1 MCLMTHLRNFYY
13 HPDTAQ
19 DKRTKKQTAQFTVCF
34 LSDRKPVYFF
44 IT

>member
-19 DKRTKKQTAQFTVCF
+19 DKRTKKADCSIHS
-34 LSDRKPVYFF
+34 LLF
-44 IT
+44 IGK

>member
-13 HPDTAQ
+13 HPDTA
-19 DKRTKKQTAQFTVCF
+19 KINAQKSRLLNSQSAF
-34 LSDRKPVYFF
+34 LSDKKPVYFF